1 MMLRI
6 SMAWLERILAHSSR
20 PDLTLGALSF
30 GAAACLILGFKAALI
45 RVEAL
50 LY

>member
-1 MMLRI
+1 MRRVSI
-6 SMAWLERILAHSSR
+6 AWLEKIVAHSSR

-30 GAAACLILGFKAALI
+30 GAAACLILALEGALAS
-45 RVEAL
+45 VEAF